1 MIKVAGAPVSFGVFE
16 LAPEGGVDLVL
27 PDELCDVLHRQDY
40 VGVDMGPIGF
50 LGRGQK
56 LRDRLDRH
64 GLELAGGWIDLP
76 FSDNVAFSEALGSL
90 DTALDVFSE
99 AAEASPEFLP
109 LPTLACSGSP
119 ERRANPGGG
128 PRYAL
133 TASRWE
139 AFAEN
144 VMTAADRVR
153 ARGFEPTFHHHACTY
168 VETPEE
174 IDELLARTDIGLTLD
189 TGHLIPGG
197 GEPVAGWRRWGRR
210 VNHLHLKD
218 ARVDVLRAVI
228 ERKSDMRA
236 VWTGKAFVPLGAGDL
251 DVSTFMTLVAE
262 SGYQGWLVI
271 EQDTIPAV
279 GDDPRQ
285 IEADHRTNREA
296 LRKWL

>member
-16 LAPEGGVDLVL
+16 LAPEDGVDLVL
-27 PDELCDVLHRQDY
+27 PDELCAVLQRQEY
-40 VGVDMGPIGF
+40 EGVDMGPIGF
-50 LGRGQK
+50 LGRGQA
-56 LRDRLDRH
+56 LRDRLAKY

-76 FSDNVAFSEALGSL
+76 FSDNAAFSEALGGL
-90 DTALDVFSE
+90 DAALDVFSE

-128 PRYAL
+128 AEHAL
-133 TASRWE
+133 TSSQWRG
-139 AFAEN
+139 FAEN
-144 VMTAADRVR
+144 VMTAADQVR
-153 ARGFEPTFHHHACTY
+153 TRGFEPTFHHHACTY

-189 TGHLIPGG
+189 TGHLILGG
-197 GEPVAGWRRWGRR
+197 GEPVAGWQRWGAR

-218 ARVDVLRAVI
+218 ARVEVLRAI
-228 ERKSDMRA
+228 IKNKGDMRA

-251 DVSTFMTLVAE
+251 DVDTFMRLVTQ

-271 EQDTIPAV
+271 EQDTIPTV
-279 GDDPRQ
+279 GDDPRL
-285 IEADHRTNREA
+285 IEADHRTNREG